1 MTTLVRNDKRYKVN
15 QHKHKMRVGLSVSSV
30 FCARAGST
38 MGETRRHTEKL
49 FEKIMSRM
57 VSLVRG
63 SISMETRDNGNLL
76 RNLTFANES

>member
-1 MTTLVRNDKRYKVN
+1 ML
-15 QHKHKMRVGLSVSSV
+15 VGLSVSSV
-30 FCARAGST
+30 CCARAGST
-38 MGETRRHTEKL
+38 IGETRRHTEKL

-63 SISMETRDNGNLL
+63 SVSMETRDSDTLL